1 MWILIAFNGNT
12 RPVLVTPTRTEY
24 ISAGIWLQACLYFVK
39 RIGWKEFSDVGDTY
53 CQNSVIRT
61 QSFQRLKFNFKQ
73 LPRRS
78 LCPGRCSFLKYI
90 KNLWF
95 ANVLNYSSQRY
106 TRTLISSNS
115 RSSLTVACT
124 RIPGFRTIW
133 EINVLFGSNS
143 ASFRAVELAWNRV
156 RQVFILDWPIARLDR
171 KTAPW
176 NWVFSRF
183 SLL

>member
-1 MWILIAFNGNT
+1 M
-12 RPVLVTPTRTEY
+12 
-24 ISAGIWLQACLYFVK
+24 YFVK
-39 RIGWKEFSDVGDTY
+39 RIGWKGFSDVGDTY
-53 CQNSVIRT
+53 CQNLAIRT
-61 QSFQRLKFNFKQ
+61 QSFQRFCDTTSFEFNFKQ
-73 LPRRS
+73 LPCWS
-78 LCPGRCSFLKYI
+78 LYPDRYLFLKYI

-95 ANVLNYSSQRY
+95 ADVLNYSLQRY
-106 TRTLISSNS
+106 TRRLICSNS

-143 ASFRAVELAWNRV
+143 ASFRAVERAWNRV

-176 NWVFSRF
+176 N
-183 SLL
+183 